1 MNLTKERN
9 YILNLETSKIELH
22 FSKEDY
28 QALSLDEKKMLK
40 SSFLFSPKAQAWV
53 SRSKNNHYSAIA
65 TAEKLGFTSNGKTG
79 KRLTFQEEL
88 ELEAEKAE
96 NKSERFEQYADN
108 ATKRGQQL
116 QGEFNE
122 MKKDW
127 SWITQPNISSSAGRS
142 FTNQRNR
149 IIARY
154 EKGFD
159 EYRKSEYYKE
169 RAETARATAD
179 QSKLQ
184 SKTYL
189 NNRIEETKKA
199 IRQLEKRTTNSE
211 NTDLLDRLEYEVDKL
226 AYLHNCL
233 DEIGGITYSKENI
246 KPGYLVKIRGR
257 HNVVVKTNP
266 KTVEVKSSHATF
278 SLKYNYADIQEVEI
292 PENYKEI
299 KKETPINPF
308 KTGDVVTMTN
318 IGGDRIIGAFQI
330 IKTTPKSV
338 VMQEINVE
346 DNKPQL
352 NSFKND
358 EQLRKTPRK
367 SYNGTDVLA
376 YQSWY
381 LYKQL

>member
-28 QALSLDEKKMLK
+28 QTLSLDEKKMLK

-53 SRSKNNHYSAIA
+53 SRSKNNHYSAITA
-65 TAEKLGFTSNGKTG
+65 AEKLGFTSNGKTG
-79 KRLTFQEEL
+79 KRLSFQEEL
-88 ELEAEKAE
+88 ENEATKAE

-184 SKTYL
+184 SKPYL

-199 IRQLEKRTTNSE
+199 IRQLEKRTEQTE

-233 DEIGGITYSKENI
+233 DEIGGIQYNKENI

-257 HNVVVKTNP
+257 YSVVVKSNP
-266 KTVEVKSSHATF
+266 KTVEVQSNYTTF
-278 SLKYNYADIQEVEI
+278 SLKYNYADIRDVEI
-292 PENYKEI
+292 PENYQEI
-299 KKETPINPF
+299 KKEAPINPF
-308 KTGDVVTMTN
+308 KTGDIVTMTN

-338 VMQEINVE
+338 VMQEINTV
-346 DNKPQL
+346 DNKPQP

-358 EQLRKTPRK
+358 KQLRKTPKK
-367 SYNGTDVLA
+367 SHNGTDVLN
-376 YQSWY
+376 YESWY